1 MLWNFTFFTL
11 INMIVKMIS
20 FWDSFADWCQVQ
32 ELKYKLT
39 RESSELIVVPP
50 YAIVSLLKEAVQSAM
65 RDTYFIME
73 QFVVTDKRHV
83 GNEG

>member
-1 MLWNFTFFTL
+1 M
-11 INMIVKMIS
+11 
-20 FWDSFADWCQVQ
+20 
-32 ELKYKLT
+32 
-39 RESSELIVVPP
+39 VPP